1 MRAGIARQ
9 SPPEYKLDRK
19 QEEILVREQTSS
31 AQNTEGLKPYLSP
44 LAVWALSV
52 GSAIGW
58 GSLVVTSGSYLSQA
72 GPLGSV
78 LGLLIGFAMMVI
90 MSSHYHFLANRY
102 PGTGGLYHYV
112 KTVFGYDQAFFVGW
126 FMFLTYISVFWAN
139 ATSIP
144 LFARYFLHNAF
155 GFGYLYTIF
164 GYEVYL
170 GEAVVTLIVI
180 ALVSVLCIKS
190 KKATA
195 AAMVGFVLLFTVG
208 ITVCFAV
215 AMARHGSAG
224 LTMAPAFMPDKGALR
239 QVIKIAFLSPWAF
252 IGFETVTHSAAEYR
266 FKHSRLFR
274 IMFLAVTVTTALY
287 IFVILLSVS
296 AYPEECVGWMD
307 YITHLDRFEG
317 IAGLPAFYA
326 AHHYLG
332 DAGVYIL
339 MASLLALVFSSLIGM
354 MRAVSRLCY
363 AVAQDGILPERF
375 SKLNDK
381 QIPVQT
387 ILLVALISLPIP
399 FIGRTAIGWI
409 VDTTTFGAT
418 ILYGFA
424 AMAVYKAAKKEGS
437 RKDVILGGVCIP
449 ILIAFLVFLLL
460 PNLFSDNLIAS
471 ETYALMVGWSIVGLL
486 YFNHTI
492 RKDHTRKFGKAIVV
506 WATLLAFI
514 VILSMTWTNR
524 MNEARENAAFETV
537 FSYVDGTADS
547 ETLSMDRE
555 EFLDLQRE
563 RLHKADRIRFLTIAG
578 LFALSIGVM
587 IANYFIVR
595 KWEKQ
600 AAEERDRAKTIAF
613 TDPLTGVKSKTAF
626 AMSEKDY
633 DGLIAEGAVGD
644 FAVVVCDVNGL
655 KQINDTLGH
664 KAGDEYIRQASVMIC
679 DIFQHSPV
687 YRVGGD
693 EFVIVLTGRDYIIRK
708 ELVLALHDRSV
719 EHIDGGGVV
728 VSGGYSDFRPGED
741 QNFHSVFVRADE
753 LMYEEKQLLKGLG
766 AVSRDDAEAAQAP
779 SGPVI
784 NGQEMLSVKKYTLIV
799 EDENVNRMIL
809 GRMLQGSYELLYASD
824 GIEAIENIKKYGDEI
839 AIMLLDLQMPRL
851 SGMEVLKIMQEDK
864 ELADVPVIVMTADHS
879 AEVECLK
886 YGAMDFIPKPYPSVE
901 IVQAR
906 VNRCIELSEKRSI
919 LESTERDNLTK
930 LYNTNH
936 FLNYV
941 RMYDRHYTEMPMD
954 AIVVDVNHFHMVNER
969 YGKPYAD
976 GVLSRIGSRIRSV
989 AREIGG
995 VACRRNADVFQ
1006 IYCPHRDDY
1015 EAMLAKISDG
1025 LSGEDTVTNR
1035 IRLRMGVYANV
1046 DKTLE
1051 IDRRFDH
1058 AKTAANTAKDGYRK
1072 AVGIYDNK
1080 MHEAELYRERLL
1092 EDFRPA
1098 LESDQFLVFFQPKF
1112 DIRPDKPILSSA
1124 EALVR
1129 WKHPELGVISPGIFI
1144 PMLEDNGLILEL
1156 DECVWRKSAARIR
1169 DWKDRFGYS
1178 VPVSVNVSR
1187 IDMLTPNLTGIFKEI
1202 LDEYRLSTE
1211 DLMLE
1216 ITESAYTED
1225 SEQVLSTARELCGM
1239 GMGFRIE
1246 MDDFGTGYSS
1256 LGMLSH
1262 LPIDVLKLDMSFV
1275 RSAFGET
1282 RDMRMI
1288 ELVIDIADYLHV
1300 PVVAEG
1306 VETEEQYMVLKAM
1319 GCDYVQGYYFS
1330 KPVPPEDFDRFLI
1343 ERGEQRTE
1351 IAPEVKRTCVSISKA
1366 LISDFENIYYVDVVS
1381 NHYLEFFSG
1390 KNGDLEIK
1398 PGGTNFFEEAG
1409 RRLLDEVS
1417 EEDVKTVSE
1426 ALSKSNLV
1434 RWTGEEETFT
1444 ASFLRKKGEAYR
1456 AYTLQTIKTRS
1467 DDKHHI
1473 VIGVK
1478 PN

>member
-1 MRAGIARQ
+1 M
-9 SPPEYKLDRK
+9 K
-19 QEEILVREQTSS
+19 EQASS
-31 AQNTEGLKPYLSP
+31 VQNTAELKPYLSP

-78 LGLLIGFAMMVI
+78 LGLLIGFAMMAV
-90 MSSHYHFLANRY
+90 MCSHYHFLANRY
-102 PGTGGLYHYV
+102 PGTGGLYNYV
-112 KTVFGYDQAFFVGW
+112 KYIFGYDRAFFVGW
-126 FMFLTYISVFWAN
+126 FMFLTYISIFWAN

-155 GFGYLYTIF
+155 SFGYLYTIF

-170 GEAVVTLIVI
+170 GEAVVTLLIIV
-180 ALVSVLCIKS
+180 LVGLLCMRS
-190 KKATA
+190 KRATA

-208 ITVCFAV
+208 ITVCFAA
-215 AMARHGSAG
+215 AMLGRGSAG
-224 LTMAPAFMPDKGALR
+224 MSMEPAFMPDKHALG

-252 IGFETVTHSAAEYR
+252 IGFETVTHSAAEYH
-266 FKHSRLFR
+266 FKHGKLFK
-274 IMFLAVTVTTALY
+274 IMFIAVAVTTALY
-287 IFVILLSVS
+287 IFVVLLSVS
-296 AYPEECVGWMD
+296 AYPEGCSGWMD
-307 YITHLDRFEG
+307 YITHLDRYEG

-332 DAGVYIL
+332 NAGVYLL

-363 AVAQDGILPERF
+363 SVAQDGILPERF
-375 SKLNDK
+375 AKLNGK
-381 QIPVQT
+381 QIPVQS
-387 ILLVALISLPIP
+387 ILLVVLVSLPIP

-424 AMAVYKAAKKEGS
+424 AMAVYKAARKEGS
-437 RKDVILGGVCIP
+437 RKDIILGGICIP
-449 ILIAFLVFLLL
+449 ILIAFLVFLLV
-460 PNLFSDNLIAS
+460 PNLFSGNLIAS
-471 ETYALMVGWSIVGLL
+471 ETYALMVGWSIIGLI
-486 YFNHTI
+486 YFNRII
-492 RKDHTRKFGKAIVV
+492 RKDHARKFGKAIIV
-506 WATLLAFI
+506 WVALLAFI
-514 VILSMTWTNR
+514 VILSLTWSDR
-524 MNEARENAAFETV
+524 MNEAGENAVLEDV
-537 FSYVDGTADS
+537 FSYIDGTADS
-547 ETLSMDRE
+547 GTLSMDRE
-555 EFLDLQRE
+555 EFLAVQRD
-563 RLHKADRIRFLTIAG
+563 RLHRADRLSLLTIAG
-578 LFALSIGVM
+578 LFALSLGVM
-587 IANYFIVR
+587 IANYFSVR

-600 AAEERDRAKTIAF
+600 TAEERDRAQTLAF
-613 TDPLTGVKSKTAF
+613 TDPLTGVKSKTAY
-626 AMSEKDY
+626 AVSEKDY
-633 DGLIAEGAVGD
+633 DALIAEGMAKD

-655 KQINDTLGH
+655 KMINDTLGH
-664 KAGDEYIRQASVMIC
+664 KAGDEHIKQASVMIC

-687 YRVGGD
+687 YRIGGD
-693 EFVIVLTGRDYIIRK
+693 EFVVIVSGRDFIIRK

-719 EHIDGGGVV
+719 DNIEGGGVV
-728 VSGGYSDFRPGED
+728 ISGGYSDYRPGED
-741 QNFHSVFVRADE
+741 TSFHSVFIRADE
-753 LMYEEKQLLKGLG
+753 LMFEEKQLLKGLG
-766 AVSRDDAEAAQAP
+766 AVTRDDAEKANVP
-779 SGPVI
+779 SAPVI
-784 NGQEMLSVKKYTLIV
+784 NGQEILNVKKYTLIV
-799 EDENVNRMIL
+799 EDEEINRMIL
-809 GRMLQGSYELLYASD
+809 SNMLKGTNELLYASD
-824 GIEAIENIKKYGDEI
+824 GIEAIERVKEYGDEI
-839 AIMLLDLQMPRL
+839 AIMLLDLQMPRM
-851 SGMEVLKIMQEDK
+851 SGMEVLKLMQEDK

-886 YGAMDFIPKPYPSVE
+886 FGAMDFIPKPYPSVE

-919 LESTERDNLTK
+919 IESTERDSLTK
-930 LYNTNH
+930 LYNPNH
-936 FLNYV
+936 FMNYV

-976 GVLSRIGSRIRSV
+976 GVLSRIGNRIRSV

-1015 EAMLAKISDG
+1015 EAMLSKISDG
-1025 LSGEDTVTNR
+1025 LSGEDTETNR
-1035 IRLRMGVYANV
+1035 IRLRMGVYANA

-1092 EDFRPA
+1092 EEFRPA
-1098 LESDQFLVFFQPKF
+1098 LESGQFLVFFQPKF
-1112 DIRPDKPILSSA
+1112 DVRPDHPVLSSA

-1129 WKHPELGVISPGIFI
+1129 WKHPELGMISPGIFI
-1144 PMLEDNGLILEL
+1144 PMLEENGLILEL
-1156 DECVWRKSAARIR
+1156 DEYVWRKSAARIR

-1202 LDEYRLSTE
+1202 LDEYRLGTE

-1282 RDMRMI
+1282 RDVRMI
-1288 ELVIDIADYLHV
+1288 ELIIDIADYLHV

-1330 KPVPPEDFDRFLI
+1330 KPVPPEEFDRFLI
-1343 ERGEQRTE
+1343 ERGEQGAE
-1351 IAPEVKRTCVSISKA
+1351 IAPAVKRTYMSISKA
-1366 LISDFENIYYVDVVS
+1366 LISDFENIFYVDVVS
-1381 NHYLEFFSG
+1381 NHYLEFYSG
-1390 KNGDLEIK
+1390 KNGDLEIR
-1398 PGGTNFFEEAG
+1398 PGGTDFFGEA
-1409 RRLLDEVS
+1409 RDRILEDVS
-1417 EEDVKTVSE
+1417 EEDVKTVSD
-1426 ALSKSNLV
+1426 ALSKANLV

-1444 ASFLRKKGEAYR
+1444 AAFKRRKGGKMQ

-1478 PN
+1478 AG